1 MLPGS
6 KKNAKKLEK
15 KVCGHMHLVPR
26 VCSCTNSDSMSY
38 CCTVMC
44 LFLLLLCMS

>member
-15 KVCGHMHLVPR
+15 KVCDHMHLVPR
-26 VCSCTNSDSMSY
+26 VCLCTNSDSMS
-38 CCTVMC
+38 
-44 LFLLLLCMS
+44 